1 MGNPLPIRRM
11 LSVLMCFMLAGCAS
25 TTLQPTT
32 IPATITPT
40 NSAPPTATFA
50 PTATTVPAT
59 PMAQPAVTPSPTP
72 DPDADY
78 VPAMRPGF
86 GGDIALAGNIP
97 RYTLDIW
104 LMPASRVLTGTEHI
118 RYTNRA
124 DAPLSDIALRLY
136 PNFPADVFGKGGD
149 VQMDVTG
156 AAANGQ
162 PIAPRYAAQRTAV
175 LLQLPEPLAPGAAT
189 TLAISFTASMVPWR
203 DGSWPLPSYYPM
215 LAVRE
220 NGAWRLDVTRFADHV
235 YAESAIYAASITAPS
250 SLTIVATGSTIAA
263 TPHADGTTTHEVR
276 TGPVREFAL
285 TAGTFAHTTANAG
298 NVPVHVY
305 TARGTRLDTAQI
317 AGVAAAALADF
328 DTRFGAYPYAELDIQ
343 LLPYE
348 YDGGDEFPGLILL
361 YSGGAVGPGTRY
373 VAAHEVAHQWWYG
386 IVGNDI
392 YRQPWLDEALAQY
405 SGIIYA
411 EDVAGPA
418 TASADWQR
426 EVVRRYNGARADGDL
441 PVGWAITNYPSF
453 NVYYRTVYGK
463 GPVFLRTLREQIGD
477 DVFFSAL
484 RQYYQQNRY
493 GIGTTAALERAFEAA
508 ARQPLGPLFAQ
519 WVGSAAP

>member
-1 MGNPLPIRRM
+1 M
-11 LSVLMCFMLAGCAS
+11 
-25 TTLQPTT
+25 
-32 IPATITPT
+32 
-40 NSAPPTATFA
+40 
-50 PTATTVPAT
+50 
-59 PMAQPAVTPSPTP
+59 
-72 DPDADY
+72 
-78 VPAMRPGF
+78 
-86 GGDIALAGNIP
+86 
-97 RYTLDIW
+97 
-104 LMPASRVLTGTEHI
+104 
-118 RYTNRA
+118 
-124 DAPLSDIALRLY
+124 
-136 PNFPADVFGKGGD
+136 
-149 VQMDVTG
+149 
-156 AAANGQ
+156 
-162 PIAPRYAAQRTAV
+162 
-175 LLQLPEPLAPGAAT
+175 
-189 TLAISFTASMVPWR
+189 
-203 DGSWPLPSYYPM
+203 
-215 LAVRE
+215 
-220 NGAWRLDVTRFADHV
+220 
-235 YAESAIYAASITAPS
+235 
-250 SLTIVATGSTIAA
+250 
-263 TPHADGTTTHEVR
+263 
-276 TGPVREFAL
+276 
-285 TAGTFAHTTANAG
+285 
-298 NVPVHVY
+298 
-305 TARGTRLDTAQI
+305 
-317 AGVAAAALADF
+317 
-328 DTRFGAYPYAELDIQ
+328 
-343 LLPYE
+343 PYE